1 MMQRRK
7 FAALL
12 AVGLMAAACGGD
24 DESTTEDPGTTDPT
38 TGETTDDG
46 TSEDPAM
53 DDRADWPESVTFG
66 FVPSREAETLQD
78 NVKPFEDLLTAELG
92 IEVNAVVTSE
102 YAGLVEAMGNGQA
115 DFGAF
120 GPTGY
125 VLAEQRYDIEPLIQ
139 SIRFGAATFHG
150 QFFTND
156 PSVCAEEPA
165 PGAWEN
171 TDSGPVLVGPT
182 DTVALQVGYNP
193 DGTRETLEDGTEVD
207 EGLAC
212 EPAQPLAELVVG
224 EDFAF
229 GSQTSTSG
237 FIFPALELLN
247 AGADWESDFNAIFT
261 GGHDEAVTAVY
272 NGDAKFGVSF
282 DDARRNIRRTNP
294 DVGSKVIVIGLTPEV
309 PNDVV
314 AVRSDLPD
322 SLKEAVYTA
331 IEEYLATEEGQAVFD
346 EIYGWTDIRRAD
358 DAEFDIVREAV
369 SKISGI
375 EN

>member
-1 MMQRRK
+1 MIHRRTI
-7 FAALL
+7 AAVLATGLL
-12 AVGLMAAACGGD
+12 ATACGD
-24 DESTTEDPGTTDPT
+24 STDPVADPTTDPT
-38 TGETTDDG
+38 DAPTSTSTDAA
-46 TSEDPAM
+46 P
-53 DDRADWPESVTFG
+53 DDRADWPDRITFG

-92 IEVNAVVTSE
+92 IEVKAVVTNE

-125 VLAEQRYDIEPLIQ
+125 VLAEERYDIEPLIQ

-156 PSVCAEEPA
+156 PSVCAEAPA
-165 PGAWEN
+165 PGAWQN
-171 TDSGPVLVGPT
+171 TPAGPELVGPT

-193 DGTRETLEDGTEVD
+193 DGTRETLDDGTEVD

-212 EPAQPLAELVVG
+212 EPTQPLADLVKG

-237 FIFPALELLN
+237 FIFPALELIN
-247 AGADWESDFNAIFT
+247 GGADYESDFNAIFT

-282 DDARRNIRRTNP
+282 DDARRNIRKTNA
-294 DVGSKVIVIGLTPEV
+294 DVGSKVIVIGITPEV

-322 SLKEAVYTA
+322 SLKEAVYEA
-331 IEEYLATEEGQAVFD
+331 VESYLGTEEGQAVFD
-346 EIYGWTDIRRAD
+346 EIYGWTDVRRAD

-369 SKISGI
+369 GKISGI